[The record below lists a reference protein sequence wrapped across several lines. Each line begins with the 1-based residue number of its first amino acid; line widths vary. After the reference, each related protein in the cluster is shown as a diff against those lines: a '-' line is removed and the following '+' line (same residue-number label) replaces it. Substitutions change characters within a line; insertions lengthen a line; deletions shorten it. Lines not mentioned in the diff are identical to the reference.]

1 MKILLTSFVLIAMSA
16 GLYAQK
22 KPMTGGEERLQ
33 GYALHEKMRVSSPF
47 DSLHWQFIGPTNIS
61 GRCTDV
67 EAVLPRGKNYT
78 IWVATAS
85 GGIWKSLN
93 EGVSF
98 EPVFDNYGTSTIGD
112 IAIAPS
118 NSDIV
123 WAGTGEANIFRSS
136 NAGCGVW
143 KTEDGGET
151 WDHMGLENTFTIS
164 RIIIHPDDP
173 NTVYVASAGHE
184 WTANK
189 ERGLYK
195 TTDGGIHWEKIHSID
210 EETGIIDLIM
220 HPENPDILYATS
232 WQRTRLKWND
242 PRTFPHHKNNHVWR
256 SVNAGNSWEKINHG
270 LPEPQYRGRMGID
283 ISRSNPEV
291 LYLLVDN
298 YDIAYKAEKG
308 ELDNYGR
315 PKKDVIKGATI
326 YKSVNGGNSWFQT
339 SGKDDAMKKYMEN
352 HSATYGWVF
361 GQIRVD
367 PNDENGI
374 YSLGIWLNQSFDSGE
389 TFNEIRDIHAD
400 HHGLWIDPENSN
412 YLLSAHDG
420 GLSVSYDKG
429 KNWRSLIKE
438 LPLAQFYNVEF
449 DNAKPFRVYGSIQ
462 DHHSFYSEV
471 NMSRGRNNIRPTAW
485 NYTLGA
491 EGSTHIVDPRD
502 NNTIL
507 ASLFYGKLAK
517 ATVDG
522 YPSDMKYVLPSTFPD
537 ESEFR
542 GQWMAPT
549 IFSPH
554 NPDIVYHGVQ
564 YVMRSE
570 DLGATWEKISPDLTT
585 NDPKKRGDI
594 SYQTIT
600 SIDESPFRAGLI
612 YAGTDDGRLWRTKDG
627 GKSWEDIR
635 KNPLPVRWVS
645 RIIASDY
652 DMSTVYVTQTGRR
665 DDDAQVYIW
674 RSTDFGD
681 TWEDIS
687 ANIPVGP
694 VNVIRE
700 DPHRKNILYV
710 GTDVGTYVSTDSGA
724 TWKILGDLPC
734 TYVHDL
740 KIHPRENLVI
750 IATHG
755 RGMFVLNADTVNKTD
770 NDQQR
775 NIWVD

>member
-1 MKILLTSFVLIAMSA
+1 MKKTALLLFTIFLSFNTFS
-16 GLYAQK
+16 QK
-22 KPMTGGEERLQ
+22 NPVPDGETKLR
-33 GYALHEKMRVSSPF
+33 GYEAHEKMRSTSPY

-61 GRCTDV
+61 GRCTDI
-67 EAVLPRGKNYT
+67 EAVQPRGKNYT

-85 GGIWKSLN
+85 GGIWKSIN
-93 EGVSF
+93 EGVTF

-112 IAIAPS
+112 IAVCQS
-118 NSDIV
+118 NPDLV

-151 WDHMGLENTFTIS
+151 WQHMGLENTFTIA
-164 RIIIHPDDP
+164 RIIIHPKDP
-173 NTVYVASAGHE
+173 NTVYVAASGHE
-184 WTANK
+184 WTRNK

-195 TTDGGIHWEKIHSID
+195 TTDGGLTWEKIIYID
-210 EETGIIDLIM
+210 DETGIIDLVM
-220 HPENPDILYATS
+220 HPDDPSILYATS

-242 PRTFPHHKNNHVWR
+242 PRTYTNHKNNHVWK
-256 SVNAGNSWEKINHG
+256 STDAGKNWKKMNNG
-270 LPEPQYRGRMGID
+270 LPAPHFRGRMGID
-283 ISRSNPEV
+283 ISRSNPNV

-298 YDIAYKAEKG
+298 YDLAYKAEEGK
-308 ELDNYGR
+308 LDSYGR
-315 PKKDVIKGATI
+315 PVKDVIKGATI
-326 YKSVNGGNSWFQT
+326 FKSEDAGESWVET
-339 SGKDDAMKKYMEN
+339 SGKSEEMKRHMER
-352 HSATYGWVF
+352 HSGTYGWVF

-367 PNDENGI
+367 PNDPNTI

-389 TFNEIRDIHAD
+389 TFKDIREIHAD
-400 HHGLWIDPENSN
+400 HHGMWIDPDNSN

-420 GLSVSYDKG
+420 GVSVSYDRG
-429 KNWRSLIKE
+429 ENWRCLIEE
-438 LPLAQFYNVEF
+438 LPLAQFYNIEF
-449 DNAKPFRVYGSIQ
+449 DYAEPFRVYGSIQ

-471 NMSRGRNNIRPTAW
+471 DMSRGKDRIRPTEW
-485 NYTLGA
+485 QYTLGA

-522 YPSDMKYVLPSTFPD
+522 YPGDMKYVLPDTYPEETD
-537 ESEFR
+537 FR

-564 YVMRSE
+564 YVLQSK
-570 DLGATWEKISPDLTT
+570 DLGSTWEKISPDLTT
-585 NDPKKRGDI
+585 DDPKKRGDI

-600 SIDESPFRAGLI
+600 AIDESPFRAGLL
-612 YAGTDDGRLWRTKDG
+612 YVGTDDGKLWRTKDG
-627 GKSWEDIR
+627 GKKWENIR
-635 KNPLPVRWVS
+635 KSPVPERWVS
-645 RIIASDY
+645 RIVASKY
-652 DMSTVYVTQTGRR
+652 DMGTVYMTQTGRR
-665 DDDAQVYIW
+665 DDDAQVYVWKSI
-674 RSTDFGD
+674 DFGD

-700 DPHRKNILYV
+700 DPEKKDILYT
-710 GTDVGTYVSTDSGA
+710 GTDVGVYVSTDRGE
-724 TWKILGDLPC
+724 TWNILGDLPC

-755 RGMFVLNADTVNKTD
+755 RGMFILNADPVNT
-770 NDQQR
+770 R
-775 NIWVD
+775 

>member
-1 MKILLTSFVLIAMSA
+1 MKKTALLLLSIFLSFSTFS
-16 GLYAQK
+16 QK
-22 KPMTGGEERLQ
+22 KPVTDGQTKLQ
-33 GYALHEKMRVSSPF
+33 GYETHEQMRSTSPY
-47 DSLHWQFIGPTNIS
+47 DSLQWQFIGPTNIS
-61 GRCTDV
+61 GRCTDI
-67 EAVLPRGKNYT
+67 EAVQPRGKNYT
-78 IWVATAS
+78 IWVASAS
-85 GGIWKSLN
+85 GGIWKSVN
-93 EGVSF
+93 EGVTF

-112 IAIAPS
+112 IAVCQS
-118 NSDIV
+118 NPDLV

-143 KTEDGGET
+143 KTEDGGKS
-151 WDHMGLENTFTIS
+151 WQHMGLENTFTIA
-164 RIIIHPDDP
+164 RIIIHPEDP
-173 NTVYVASAGHE
+173 NTVYVAASGHE
-184 WTANK
+184 WTKNR

-195 TTDGGIHWEKIHSID
+195 TTNGGSSWEKIISID
-210 EETGIIDLIM
+210 DETGIIDLVM
-220 HPENPDILYATS
+220 HPSNPDILYATS

-242 PRTFPHHKNNHVWR
+242 PRTYAHHKNNHVWK
-256 SVNAGNSWEKINHG
+256 SADAGKTWKKMNNG
-270 LPEPQYRGRMGID
+270 LPEPHFRGRMGID
-283 ISRSNPEV
+283 ISLSNPDV

-298 YDIAYKAEKG
+298 YDLAYKAKEG

-315 PKKDVIKGATI
+315 PMKDVIKGATI
-326 YKSVNGGNSWFQT
+326 FKSEDAGESWTQT
-339 SGKDDAMKKYMEN
+339 SGKTEEMKKHMEN

-367 PNDENGI
+367 PNDPGTI
-374 YSLGIWLNQSFDSGE
+374 YSLGIWLNQSFNSGE
-389 TFNEIRDIHAD
+389 TFTDIREIHAD
-400 HHGLWIDPENSN
+400 HHGLWIDPDNSN

-420 GLSVSYDKG
+420 GVSVSYDQG
-429 KNWRSLIKE
+429 KNWRSLIEE
-438 LPLAQFYNVEF
+438 LPLAQFYNIEF
-449 DNAKPFRVYGSIQ
+449 DYAEPFRVYGSIQ

-471 NMSRGRNNIRPTAW
+471 DISHGKDRIRPTAW
-485 NYTLGA
+485 KYTLGA

-517 ATVDG
+517 ATVAG
-522 YPSDMKYVLPSTFPD
+522 YPGDMKYVLPNTYPEEPD
-537 ESEFR
+537 FR

-564 YVMRSE
+564 YVMQSK
-570 DLGATWEKISPDLTT
+570 DLGDTWKIISPDLTT

-600 SIDESPFRAGLI
+600 AIDESPFRAGLL
-612 YAGTDDGRLWRTKDG
+612 YVGTDDGRLWRTKDG
-627 GKSWEDIR
+627 GETWENIR
-635 KNPLPVRWVS
+635 KNPMPERWVS
-645 RIIASDY
+645 RIVSSKY
-652 DMSTVYVTQTGRR
+652 DMGTVYVTQTGRR

-674 RSTDFGD
+674 KSTDFGD

-700 DPHRKNILYV
+700 DPSDKKILYT
-710 GTDVGTYVSTDSGA
+710 GTDVGVYVSTDRGA
-724 TWKILGDLPC
+724 TWNILGDLPC

-755 RGMFVLNADTVNKTD
+755 RGMFVLNADPVNS
-770 NDQQR
+770 R
-775 NIWVD
+775 